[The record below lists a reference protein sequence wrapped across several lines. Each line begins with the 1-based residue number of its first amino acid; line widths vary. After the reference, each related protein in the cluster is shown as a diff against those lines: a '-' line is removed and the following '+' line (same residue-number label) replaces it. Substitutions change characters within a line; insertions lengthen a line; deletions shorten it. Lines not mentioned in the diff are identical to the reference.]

1 MYLRE
6 RKVSVG
12 LTRANEGGSP
22 RGSRSV
28 KTVSELGAPPR
39 RSTDNPNSR
48 PGARSPHL
56 QGRGMERALFVGID
70 VAKDSLDVHV
80 RPTDQA
86 WQVPNDAAGHE
97 TLRQRLTTMSDV
109 LVVLEATGGYE
120 VAVVAALAGASVAV
134 VVANPRQ
141 IRAYARA
148 TGQLAKTDKLD
159 ARIIARFAEA
169 VRPELRALPTEQTR
183 VLDEMVTRR
192 RQLVEMLGAEK
203 NRRRVARDRRVQQR
217 LEAHISWLKRA
228 LRELDRDLDTTI
240 RSSGVWRETE
250 DLLRSVAGVGP
261 VTTATMLA
269 ELPELGHLTRRKIA
283 ALVGVAPMNRDSG
296 QFRGRRTIAG
306 GRPAVRRVLYMA
318 TVAAI
323 RRNPVIRAFYQRLRE
338 NGHQPKVAVT
348 AAMRKLLTILNAMV
362 RDGQVWRQQTA

>member
-6 RKVSVG
+6 REVR
-12 LTRANEGGSP
+12 LRTRANEGGSP

-28 KTVSELGAPPR
+28 KTVSELGAPPL
-39 RSTDNPNSR
+39 RSIDNPNSR
-48 PGARSPHL
+48 LGARSPHL
-56 QGRGMERALFVGID
+56 QGRAMERSLFVGID

-80 RPTDQA
+80 RPTDEA
-86 WQVPNDAAGHE
+86 WQVPNDPAGQAM
-97 TLRQRLTTMSDV
+97 LAQRLATMPPG
-109 LVVLEATGGYE
+109 LIVLEATGGYE
-120 VAVVAALAGASVAV
+120 IAVVGALARAGLAV

-159 ARIIARFAEA
+159 ARIIARFGEA
-169 VRPELRALPTEQTR
+169 VRPDVRPLPSEQTR
-183 VLDEMVTRR
+183 VLDELVTRR

-203 NRRRVARDRRVQQR
+203 NRRRVARDRVLQQR

-228 LRELDRDLDTTI
+228 VREVDRDLETTI
-240 RSSGVWRETE
+240 RASALWRETD

-261 VTTATMLA
+261 VTIATMLA

-323 RRNPVIRAFYQRLRE
+323 RRNRVIRAFYQRLRT
-338 NGHQPKVAVT
+338 NGHLPKVAVT

-362 RDGQVWRQQTA
+362 RDGRAWQEQIA